1 METGFFCCFAEG
13 TVKINSVY
21 SGEELK
27 LRLQAQG
34 INPSLLS
41 DFFYNQT
48 DCDEQNNI
56 LVINYSGIKKEQIAE
71 LVLRMEKAILEN

>member
-1 METGFFCCFAEG
+1 M
-13 TVKINSVY
+13 Y

-41 DFFYNQT
+41 DFFYNQ
-48 DCDEQNNI
+48 DDVDEQKNI
-56 LVINYSGIKKEQIAE
+56 LVVNYSGIKKEQIAE
-71 LVLRMEKAILEN
+71 LVLCMEKAILEN